1 MIRFLI
7 VLGAFSIV
15 LPAAAVPLDLPAPS
29 PAAEVSQVIG
39 ATKVSVKYSSPGKK
53 GRTIWGKLVP
63 YGELW
68 RTGANGATTL
78 QLSNDVKIGNQSV
91 PAGTYSLF
99 TIPGKKQWTVIINKN
114 PKQGGTRQYKKDLD
128 QARFVVKPVKA
139 GPRERLTFV
148 FSDTTDSSSSLDLLW
163 DRLRVSL
170 PITIDTAALVT
181 TSIKGYASSASRSL
195 ARAAMY
201 YADNKDLKQART
213 LIDAS
218 ISIEGSWFNL
228 WIKADLLA
236 KQGNY
241 KEAYPLAEQA
251 YELGE
256 KAEYFFWKDKVKK
269 ALTDWKA
276 KR

>member
-7 VLGAFSIV
+7 VLGALSIV

-78 QLSNDVKIGNQSV
+78 QLSNDVMIGNQSV

-114 PKQGGTRQYKKDLD
+114 PKQGGTRQYNKDLD

-181 TSIKGYASSASRSL
+181 TSIKGYANSASRSL

-201 YADNKDLKQART
+201 YADNKDLTQART

-241 KEAYPLAEQA
+241 KAAYPLAEQA